1 MFSKDM
7 PQFQAFEL
15 PKWEVLTPHTLQK
28 ISMKSLL
35 VQQEEAL
42 KTSAISTTKMLEL
55 INKIIFDCMDTH
67 EAPFDT
73 MENFMKSLTLADR
86 EALIYGLVVA
96 SYGEEQ
102 DFNVTCSVCSKTF
115 TEKANLTQNVD
126 IKIYQDKGAII
137 QKKVDVELPISKAIA
152 TLQMPTLWDEYIFAN
167 SKGVSP
173 DVLRKADDYLTV
185 KTLKILAK
193 DEKEPEKTK
202 YLIIDNVFEIY
213 AYMRTMSARD
223 RKTIYKEWNTVF
235 GDCGVRVHIPTLC
248 PHCGNRGEMF
258 INMVNELFR
267 LSQ

>member
-115 TEKANLTQNVD
+115 IEKANLTQNVD

-235 GDCGVRVHIPTLC
+235 GDCGVRVNIPTLC

-258 INMVNELFR
+258 INMINELFR